1 MEQWVGLA
9 MIAAIFIT
17 LRDYM
22 SLDIINK
29 YSYVNYIVYANV
41 FVFIGTMLYVYF
53 SDVKLVKPKTKDI
66 FLILLRIFLVYII
79 IEPAI
84 YYAMKTS
91 KNPGYAKSIINLNT
105 LFIFLMAVFFLKEEL
120 TMKGIIGILLIMG
133 GSYLIT

>member
-1 MEQWVGLA
+1 MEQWIALA

-22 SLDIINK
+22 SLDIIKK

-41 FVFIGTMLYVYF
+41 FVFIGTMVYVYM
-53 SDVKLVKPKTKDI
+53 SGVDLVKPKTKDL
-66 FLILLRIFLVYII
+66 FLILLRIFIVYMI

-84 YYAMKTS
+84 YYSIKSS

-105 LFIFLMAVFFLKEEL
+105 LFIFLMAVLFLKQEL
-120 TMKGIIGILLIMG
+120 TMKGISGILLIMA